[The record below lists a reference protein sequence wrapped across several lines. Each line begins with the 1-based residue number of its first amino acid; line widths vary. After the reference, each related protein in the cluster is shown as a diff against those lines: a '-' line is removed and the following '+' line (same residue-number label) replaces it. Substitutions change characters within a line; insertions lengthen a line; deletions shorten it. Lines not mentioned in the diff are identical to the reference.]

1 LGSDGCA
8 APPSADSALKSLTS
22 SEGRIHGC
30 NVLPAVGM
38 SAIEKTMTVTAV
50 GQVLLRDPNS
60 QVQRQTEVAQPELR
74 RARF

>member
-1 LGSDGCA
+1 
-8 APPSADSALKSLTS
+8 
-22 SEGRIHGC
+22 
-30 NVLPAVGM
+30 M

>member
-8 APPSADSALKSLTS
+8 APLSADSALQCLTS

-38 SAIEKTMTVTAV
+38 PAIEKTMTVLPWA
-50 GQVLLRDPNS
+50 GAFARSEQS
-60 QVQRQTEVAQPELR
+60 
-74 RARF
+74 RAMEN